1 MYSKV
6 IFKTLLGEETTSC
19 LISLGFSLENV
30 SQAFPT
36 FKNVIAILGKNTSW
50 LTCVI
55 VFKNHAFGSL
65 PWINF

>member
-36 FKNVIAILGKNTSW
+36 FKNVIAILGKNTS
-50 LTCVI
+50 
-55 VFKNHAFGSL
+55 
-65 PWINF
+65 